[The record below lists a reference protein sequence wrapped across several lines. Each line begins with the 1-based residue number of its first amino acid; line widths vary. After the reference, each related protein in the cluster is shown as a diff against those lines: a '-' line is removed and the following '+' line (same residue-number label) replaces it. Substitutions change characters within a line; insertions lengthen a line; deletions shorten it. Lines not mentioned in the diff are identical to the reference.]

1 MNDAPPLRVLAISGS
16 LRRASSNTALLEAA
30 ALLAPAGM
38 TIERYDE
45 LGELPHFNPDR
56 ERDDW
61 PAVDRLRRA
70 VHGADGLLFST
81 PEYARG
87 LPGSLKYA
95 LDWLVGGCEI
105 THKPCAIFHASPSS
119 VHAVASLVETLRT
132 MSCRLV
138 DEASITVSLR
148 STTLD
153 AQGIAAH
160 PDAAPVIVR
169 ALTAFARA
177 IEAYRVDPGYLP
189 PVRHE
194 PDPSQV

>member
-1 MNDAPPLRVLAISGS
+1 MNGPPPVRVLAISGS

-61 PAVDRLRRA
+61 PAVDRLRRL

-87 LPGSLKYA
+87 LPGSLKNA
-95 LDWLVGGCEI
+95 LDWLVGGYEI

-119 VHAVASLVETLRT
+119 VHAVASLAETLRT

-138 DEASITVSLR
+138 DDAAITVSLR
-148 STTLD
+148 STALD
-153 AQGIAAH
+153 AQAIVAH
-160 PDAAPVIVR
+160 PEVAPILVR
-169 ALTAFARA
+169 ALGAFTRA
-177 IEAYRVDPGYLP
+177 IEVYRGDPGYLP
-189 PVRHE
+189 PVRGE
-194 PDPSQV
+194 ADRSRV